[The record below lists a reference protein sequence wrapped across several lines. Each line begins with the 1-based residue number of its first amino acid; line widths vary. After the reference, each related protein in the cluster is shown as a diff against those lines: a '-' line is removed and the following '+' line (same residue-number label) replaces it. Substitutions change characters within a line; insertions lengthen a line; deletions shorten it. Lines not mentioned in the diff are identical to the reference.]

1 MYSKL
6 TQSKVPTDRRYK
18 ASHEWAKLDG
28 EVATVGIT
36 DFAQSELGDIVFAD
50 LPEIGTQTSAGESA
64 ATVES
69 VKTAAEIYAPVGG
82 EIVAVNEKLE
92 DSAGLI
98 NEEPFGDGWLFQLKV
113 SDTAEFDSL
122 MDAAAYEKVLEEKDD

>member
-1 MYSKL
+1 MPS
-6 TQSKVPTDRRYK
+6 DRRYK

-28 EVATVGIT
+28 DVATVGIT

-50 LPEIGTQTSAGESA
+50 LPEIGTQTTAGESA

-69 VKTAAEIYAPVGG
+69 VKTAADIYAPVGG
-82 EIVAVNEKLE
+82 EVVAVNEKLE

-113 SDTAEFDSL
+113 ADKGEFDSML
-122 MDAAAYEKVLEEKDD
+122 DAAAYEQVLENKDQ